1 MKNKRKL
8 NSKRAF
14 IAFLIAYIIVTILAT
29 ASSLGYSAFF
39 NLPTQKPGESI
50 LLDPGFV
57 ATVPFHVL
65 IMLTIW
71 PLFAWYYFKKRVP
84 EFKETLNLAFLWLIA
99 AMVIDYLAFVIP
111 THIYSLTHYEFYV
124 IYQPWISL
132 IYLAIFVSP
141 FIFRWFFFMVEK
153 RKENRENSLNNM

>member
-1 MKNKRKL
+1 M
-8 NSKRAF
+8 NSLKTIDPKRALVS
-14 IAFLIAYIIVTILAT
+14 FLIAYIIVTVLAI

-57 ATVPFHVL
+57 ATVPYHVL
-65 IMLTIW
+65 IMLIIW
-71 PLFAWYYFKKRVP
+71 PLFAWFYFKKRVP
-84 EFKETLNLAFLWLIA
+84 EVKEALGLSWFWLIA
-99 AMVIDYLAFVIP
+99 AIILDYVAYVVP

-124 IYQPWISL
+124 VYQPWISL

-141 FIFRWFFFMVEK
+141 FIFRWVYFIKNK
-153 RKENRENSLNNM
+153 RSGH